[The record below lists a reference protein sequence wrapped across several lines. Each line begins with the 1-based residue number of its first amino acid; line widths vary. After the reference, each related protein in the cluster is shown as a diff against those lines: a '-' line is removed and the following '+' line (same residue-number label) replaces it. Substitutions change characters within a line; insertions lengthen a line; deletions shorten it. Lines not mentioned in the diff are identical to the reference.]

1 MFSAMEQIILSFDIS
16 CKKFGYDEA
25 ADLRRDISHLLD
37 KALRDAEVGKW
48 AGGTCGLS
56 TMEIFIRSYNPD
68 EAIPVIE
75 STIDGHWLRPLME
88 IKRQALDTNP
98 TDQN

>member
-1 MFSAMEQIILSFDIS
+1 MFFAMEQIILSFDIS

-37 KALRDAEVGKW
+37 KALRDAGVGKW

-56 TMEIFIRSYNPD
+56 TMEIFIRSYKPD
-68 EAIPVIE
+68 VAIPIIE
-75 STIDGHWLRPLME
+75 STIDGHWLHPLME
-88 IKRQALDTNP
+88 IKRPSSDVNLKDRN
-98 TDQN
+98 